1 MSAPL
6 PSFVEPLGDGLWAI
20 DTGFHRDRFDAAYL
34 VADGGRAAFIDT
46 GTAFAVPRLLAAL
59 EALGLARS
67 TVDFVI
73 ATHVH
78 LDHAGGV
85 GRLMQALPDARL
97 IVHPRGARHMVDPT
111 ALWRGASNV
120 YGEAQMA
127 RAYGTLLPVPAERV
141 RTTVDGETIHLAGRP
156 LVFAHTPGHA
166 LHHHCIWDARSAGWF
181 TGDNFGMAYPE
192 FDVGGRAFI
201 FPTTTP
207 VQFDPVAMRASI
219 GRLMAAS
226 PRQMFLTHYSRITGV
241 ADCAERLLAMLD
253 ATVAAALAHRDAPD
267 RLHAITAALMT
278 LYGDGAR
285 AFGVAL
291 PDGEIAALLRDDA
304 ALNAAGLIAWLDRP
318 SRRAA
323 ARDAGAGSSSGDVRA
338 V

>member
-1 MSAPL
+1 MADAL
-6 PSFVEPLGDGLWAI
+6 PSFVEPLDDGLWAI

-34 VADGGRAAFIDT
+34 VADSGRAAFVDT

-59 EALGLARS
+59 DALGLPRS
-67 TVDFVI
+67 AVDFVI

-85 GRLMQALPDARL
+85 GQLMQALPGAQL
-97 IVHPRGARHMVDPT
+97 IVHPRGARHLIDPT
-111 ALWRGASNV
+111 ALWQGALAV
-120 YGEAQMA
+120 YGAAQMV

-141 RTTVDGETIHLAGRP
+141 RVTADGEGIALGGRP

-166 LHHHCIWDARSAGWF
+166 LHHHCIWDVRSQGWF

-192 FDVGGRAFI
+192 FNVGGRAFI

-207 VQFDPVAMRASI
+207 VQFDPAAMRASI
-219 GRLMAAS
+219 ARLMAMS
-226 PRQMFLTHYSRITGV
+226 PRQMFLTHYSRVIGV
-241 ADCAERLLAMLD
+241 ADCAERLLAMID
-253 ATVAAALAHRDAPD
+253 ATVAVALARRDAPD
-267 RLHAITAALMT
+267 RLQAITADLMA

-285 AFGVAL
+285 AFGVTL
-291 PDGEIAALLRDDA
+291 PDDEIAALLRDDA

-318 SRRAA
+318 SRAPA
-323 ARDAGAGSSSGDVRA
+323 ARPAA
-338 V
+338 

>member
-1 MSAPL
+1 MSSSP

-59 EALGLARS
+59 EAPGLPRS
-67 TVDFVI
+67 AVDFVI

-85 GRLMQALPDARL
+85 GQLMQALPGAQL
-97 IVHPRGARHMVDPT
+97 IVHPRGARHLIDPA
-111 ALWRGASNV
+111 ALWQGALAV
-120 YGEAQMA
+120 YGAAQMA
-127 RAYGTLLPVPAERV
+127 RAYGTLLPVAAERV
-141 RTTVDGETIHLAGRP
+141 RTTVDGETIALAGRP

-166 LHHHCIWDARSAGWF
+166 LHHHCIWDARSQGWF

-192 FDVGGRAFI
+192 FNVDGRAFI

-207 VQFDPVAMRASI
+207 VQFDPEAMRASI
-219 GRLMAAS
+219 ARLMAAS
-226 PRQMFLTHYSRITGV
+226 PRQMFLTHYSRVSDV
-241 ADCAERLLAMLD
+241 ADCAARLEQMLD
-253 ATVAAALAHRDAPD
+253 ATVAAALAQRDAPD
-267 RLHAITAALMT
+267 RLQAITASLMT

-285 AFGVAL
+285 AFGVRL
-291 PDGEIAALLRDDA
+291 PDDEIAALLHDDA

-318 SRRAA
+318 SRARPAA
-323 ARDAGAGSSSGDVRA
+323 
-338 V
+338 

>member
-1 MSAPL
+1 MAAPL
-6 PSFVEPLGDGLWAI
+6 PAFCEPLGDGLWAI

-46 GTAFAVPRLLAAL
+46 GTPFAVPRLLAAL
-59 EALGLARS
+59 DALSLPRS
-67 TVDFVI
+67 AVDFVI

-85 GRLMQALPDARL
+85 GQLMQALPGAQL

-111 ALWRGASNV
+111 ALWQGALAV
-120 YGEAQMA
+120 YGAAQMA

-141 RTTVDGETIHLAGRP
+141 RVTADGETIALAGRP
-156 LVFAHTPGHA
+156 LLFAHTPGHA
-166 LHHHCIWDARSAGWF
+166 LHHHCVWDARSEGWF

-192 FDVGGRAFI
+192 FNVDGRAFI

-207 VQFDPVAMRASI
+207 VQFDPDAMRASI
-219 GRLMAAS
+219 ARLLATS
-226 PRQMFLTHYSRITGV
+226 PQQMFLTHYSRVTGV
-241 ADCAERLLAMLD
+241 ADCAARLEQMIE
-253 ATVAAALAHRDAPD
+253 ATVAAALARRDAPD
-267 RLHAITAALMT
+267 RLQSITAALIS

-285 AFGVAL
+285 AFGVRL
-291 PDGEIAALLRDDA
+291 PDDEIAALLHDDA

-318 SRRAA
+318 ARRSATPSNA
-323 ARDAGAGSSSGDVRA
+323 
-338 V
+338 

>member
-1 MSAPL
+1 MTAPL
-6 PSFVEPLGDGLWAI
+6 PSFCEPLGDGLWAI

-34 VADGGRAAFIDT
+34 VAEGGRATFIDT

-59 EALGLARS
+59 QALGLPRS
-67 TVDFVI
+67 AVEFVI

-85 GRLMQALPDARL
+85 GQLMQALPDARL
-97 IVHPRGARHMVDPT
+97 VVHPRGARHMIDPG
-111 ALWRGASNV
+111 ALWQGALAV
-120 YGEAQMA
+120 YGAAQMA
-127 RAYGTLLPVPAERV
+127 RAYGELLPVDAARV
-141 RTTVDGETIHLAGRP
+141 RTTTDGETLLLAGRP

-166 LHHHCIWDARSAGWF
+166 LHHHCIWDERSGGWF

-192 FDVGGRAFI
+192 FNVAGRAFI

-207 VQFDPVAMRASI
+207 VQFDPDAMHASI
-219 GRLMAAS
+219 ERLMATA
-226 PRQMFLTHYSRITGV
+226 PRQMFLTHYSRVTGV
-241 ADCAERLLAMLD
+241 ADCAARLRQLIA
-253 ATVAAALAHRDAPD
+253 ATVDVALAHRAAAD
-267 RLHAITAALMT
+267 RLQAITAGLMT

-291 PDGEIAALLRDDA
+291 TDARIAELLRDDA

-318 SRRAA
+318 SRQ
-323 ARDAGAGSSSGDVRA
+323 AGAGAAS
-338 V
+338 

>member
-1 MSAPL
+1 MSSAL
-6 PSFVEPLGDGLWAI
+6 PTFLEPLGDGLWAI

-34 VADGGRAAFIDT
+34 AVDSGRAAFIDT
-46 GTAFAVPRLLAAL
+46 GTAFAVPRLLASL

-67 TVDFVI
+67 AVDFVI

-85 GRLMQALPDARL
+85 GQLMQALPDARL
-97 IVHPRGARHMVDPT
+97 VVHPRGARHMIDPI
-111 ALWRGASNV
+111 ALWQGALEV
-120 YGEAQMA
+120 YGAAQMA
-127 RAYGTLLPVPAERV
+127 RAYGELLPVAAERV
-141 RTTVDGETIHLAGRP
+141 HTTVDGETIHLVTRP

-166 LHHHCIWDARSAGWF
+166 LHHHCIWDARSQGWF

-192 FDVGGRAFI
+192 FNVDGRAFI

-207 VQFDPVAMRASI
+207 VQFDPAAMRASI
-219 GRLMAAS
+219 ARLMAMA

-241 ADCAERLLAMLD
+241 ADCAARLEQLIE
-253 ATVAAALAHRDAPD
+253 ATVAAALAQRDAPD
-267 RLHAITAALMT
+267 RLQAITASLMT

-285 AFGVAL
+285 AFGVRL
-291 PDGEIAALLRDDA
+291 PDDQIAALLRDDA

-318 SRRAA
+318 SRA
-323 ARDAGAGSSSGDVRA
+323 SSAPSA
-338 V
+338 S

>member
-1 MSAPL
+1 MAAAL
-6 PSFVEPLGDGLWAI
+6 PTFLEPLGDGLWAI

-34 VADGGRAAFIDT
+34 VVEGGRAAFIDT
-46 GTAFAVPRLLAAL
+46 GTAFAVPRLLASLA
-59 EALGLARS
+59 ALGLALS
-67 TVDFVI
+67 DVDWVI

-85 GRLMQALPDARL
+85 GQLMQALPDARL
-97 IVHPRGARHMVDPT
+97 VVHPRGARHMVDPA
-111 ALWRGASNV
+111 ALWQGALGV
-120 YGEAQMA
+120 YGAEQMA
-127 RAYGTLLPVPAERV
+127 RAYGELVPVDARRV
-141 RTTVDGETIHLAGRP
+141 HATSDGETLHLAGRP

-192 FDVGGRAFI
+192 FNVGGRAFI

-207 VQFDPVAMRASI
+207 VQFDPEAMRASLA
-219 GRLMAAS
+219 RLMAAA
-226 PRQMFLTHYSRITGV
+226 PRQMFLTHYSVVTDV
-241 ADCAERLLAMLD
+241 PDCAARLEAMLA
-253 ATVAAALAHRDAPD
+253 ATVAAALAHRDSPD
-267 RLHAITAALMT
+267 RQSALTAALMR

-291 PDGEIAALLRDDA
+291 PDERIAELLRDDA

-318 SRRAA
+318 SRAA
-323 ARDAGAGSSSGDVRA
+323 PAS
-338 V
+338 